1 MKRPEVQTSESFRFL
16 RFAGSVAAGLSEA
29 LTKLARVLV
38 RLGFSPNAL
47 TVLGLTA
54 GLAAG
59 VFFGFG
65 RPLWALLSLIVCGV
79 FDILDGKVA
88 AIQNARSAFG
98 AILDSTFDRYSEF
111 FMYGGLAYHFRASW
125 ASALGFL
132 AFLGST
138 MVSYTRARAEGL
150 GFDGHIGMMQRAERM
165 ILMGLASLLGSVF
178 AVFDPAMIAA
188 LILISLFSNITAV
201 QRLFSVR
208 KQERLRDGNRSR
220 PGHD

>member
-1 MKRPEVQTSESFRFL
+1 MGTVG
-16 RFAGSVAAGLSEA
+16 AGFTGAVAR
-29 LTKLARVLV
+29 LARVFI

-47 TVLGLTA
+47 TVLGLVA
-54 GLAAG
+54 GIAAG
-59 VFFGFG
+59 VFFALG
-65 RPLWALLSLIVCGV
+65 RPFWALLALVLCGT

-88 AIQNARSAFG
+88 VSIDARSAFG

-111 FMYGGLAYHFRASW
+111 FIYAGLAYHFRGSW
-125 ASALGFL
+125 ACALGFL

-150 GFDGHIGMMQRAERM
+150 GFDCNLGMMQRAERM
-165 ILMGLASLLGSVF
+165 ILMAFASLVSSIF

-188 LILISLFSNITAV
+188 LALISLFSNITAV

-208 KQERLRDGNRSR
+208 RRERR
-220 PGHD
+220 PAATPPPA